1 MLTQTPQTN
10 AEEID
15 STGLRQVATPAS
27 GNSLA
32 MEIVHGANGKGLA
45 KPTSKLGQ
53 LTGTLE
59 IGVMEV
65 GLLSL
70 GDCYRMISG

>member
-1 MLTQTPQTN
+1 MLTQTPQTI
-10 AEEID
+10 AEAID

-27 GNSLA
+27 GDSLA
-32 MEIVHGANGKGLA
+32 MEIVQGANGKDLA
-45 KPTSKLGQ
+45 EPTSKLGQ

-59 IGVMEV
+59 TGVKEV